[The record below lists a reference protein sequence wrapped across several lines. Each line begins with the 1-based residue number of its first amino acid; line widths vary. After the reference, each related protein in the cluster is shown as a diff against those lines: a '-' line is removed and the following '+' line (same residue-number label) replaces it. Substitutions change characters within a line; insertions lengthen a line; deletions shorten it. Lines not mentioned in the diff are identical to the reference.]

1 MIHVTARVTVRHGQ
15 VPRFLREFRELA
27 TLVRQEAGCLDYFP
41 ARDVRMGMDSQP
53 YDQDCV
59 TIVERWTGRAALESH
74 LRSGHMRGFQERVAD
89 IVTGV
94 SMSVV
99 EEV

>member
-1 MIHVTARVTVRHGQ
+1 MIHVTARVTLRQGQ

-41 ARDVRMGMDSQP
+41 TRDVRTGLDSQR
-53 YDQDCV
+53 YDPDCI
-59 TIVERWTGRAALESH
+59 TIVERWASRTALESH